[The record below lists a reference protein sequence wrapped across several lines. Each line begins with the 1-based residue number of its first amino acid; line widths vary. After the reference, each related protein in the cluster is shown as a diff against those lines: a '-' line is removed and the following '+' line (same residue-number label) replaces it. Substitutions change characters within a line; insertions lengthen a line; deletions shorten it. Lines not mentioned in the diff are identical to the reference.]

1 MNYRIIYILLI
12 LVTVSCT
19 KKKLSPEQKKILF
32 GDWERISYDDNE
44 MAPFNMEVGFNFL
57 PDGTYEDKL
66 GFFDFDEVPV
76 KYEGNMGQYQI
87 INDTIKMSV
96 ANEFYSRPVY
106 KLTKDTLILGTKD
119 DNVVFLKKQYDTLN
133 IPEFDEIAISLYAN
147 SDILLNNNQEVYFSK
162 WNNYNKKVHYKTSI
176 DRKFFSR
183 IITQFKKADYINLQ
197 NNYNADSSE
206 DNFCAVTFFKNKK
219 ILHSVT
225 FYISSVPPEFKS
237 AYTQLLYMPQILSV
251 IPDSIPEY
259 LELSVLKANRNNKHL
274 ELSKS
279 EGYYLLNML
288 RSGNLGTH
296 NFNEEYNLI
305 FKSDYVNKITTD
317 GRYYKFYVKNG
328 DINTIDIGT
337 NFLQDNNFSNRFK
350 TE

>member
-1 MNYRIIYILLI
+1 MNYRMIYILLI

-19 KKKLSPEQKKILF
+19 DKKLSPEQEKILL

-44 MAPFNMEVGFNFL
+44 MAPFNMDVGFNFL

-76 KYEGNMGQYQI
+76 KYEGNQGRYQI

-96 ANEFYSRPVY
+96 ANEWYSRPVY
-106 KLTKDTLILGTKD
+106 KLTKDTLIFGTKE

-133 IPEFDEIAISLYAN
+133 IPEFDEIAVSLYAN

-162 WNNYNKKVHYKTSI
+162 WNNDNKKVHYKTSI
-176 DRKFFSR
+176 DRNFFTR

-206 DNFCAVTFFKNKK
+206 DDFCAVTFFKNKK

-225 FYISSVPPEFKS
+225 FYIGSVPPEFKS

-251 IPDSIPEY
+251 ITDNIPTYLNLSIIK
-259 LELSVLKANRNNKHL
+259 VNRNNMHL
-274 ELSKS
+274 DLSNS
-279 EGYYLLNML
+279 ESYYLLNML
-288 RSGNLGTH
+288 RSGKLCKH
-296 NFNEEYNLI
+296 IFNEEYDLT
-305 FKSDYVNKITTD
+305 FKNDYVNKITTD
-317 GRYYKFYVKNG
+317 GRYYKFYIKNG
-328 DINTIDIGT
+328 DTRTIGIET